1 MKFFTLVL
9 LTISLFSCYAAAG
22 PSNKARFIPLLKT
35 KLGNYEVTSSN
46 SGLCTN
52 SRLQFNNPEDPEQ
65 GFSLGEEILFN
76 SLHNGT
82 RTIKKPNYCFI
93 TSSLKYKTD
102 GLENSLRM
110 SRCDNPIHEGAIK
123 QSITFLTDNTL
134 KYTLDNPS
142 VECEFIKVAD

>member
-1 MKFFTLVL
+1 MKLFTLVL
-9 LTISLFSCYAAAG
+9 LTISLFSYHAVAG
-22 PSNKARFIPLLKT
+22 MSNKARFIPLLKT

-46 SGLCTN
+46 SGLCIN
-52 SRLQFNNPEDPEQ
+52 SRLQFNNANDPEQ
-65 GFSLGEEILFN
+65 GFSLGKEILFN

-82 RTIKKPNYCFI
+82 RTIEQPNYCFI
-93 TSSLKYKTD
+93 TSTLRYKTD

-110 SRCDNPIHEGAIK
+110 SRCDNPIHEKSIK
-123 QSITFLTDNTL
+123 QSITFLTDNRL